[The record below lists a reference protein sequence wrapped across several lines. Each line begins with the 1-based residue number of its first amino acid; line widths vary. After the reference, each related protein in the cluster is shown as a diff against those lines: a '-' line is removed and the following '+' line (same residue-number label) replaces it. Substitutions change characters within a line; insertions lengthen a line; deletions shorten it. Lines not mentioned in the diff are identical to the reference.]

1 MTVPG
6 DRISKRTIVI
16 ITLAVIAATT
26 LTVEGT
32 YFVLKT
38 YVLDNP
44 GDPLAKAGGLSSEQA
59 NPPRPNN

>member
-1 MTVPG
+1 MTVSG

-32 YFVLKT
+32 YFVIKT

-44 GDPLAKAGGLSSEQA
+44 GDPPRAK
-59 NPPRPNN
+59 

>member
-32 YFVLKT
+32 YFVIKT

-44 GDPLAKAGGLSSEQA
+44 GDPPRAK
-59 NPPRPNN
+59 

>member
-16 ITLAVIAATT
+16 ITLAVIVATT

-44 GDPLAKAGGLSSEQA
+44 DDPLAKAGGLSPEQA

>member
-32 YFVLKT
+32 YLTLKT
-38 YVLDNP
+38 FVLDNP
-44 GDPLAKAGGLSSEQA
+44 NDPLTKAGGLSPDQKA
-59 NPPRPNN
+59 KGK